1 MTQANGNLATIAEN
15 IDQLITMDLKPTTVR
30 DLHAVARDHHGTSPA
45 LLAAQRLAERVRPM
59 DVIVLITGA
68 LVSPFGTGETDGPIG
83 TAGLARA
90 LSLTMKSR
98 PLVLTMPSM
107 VGLVGATLRAA
118 GLNVVSPDELLQ
130 VEDWLRGF
138 VGVGSFPVDD
148 GEARREARQVVERFT
163 PSAVVAVEVT
173 GPNSKG
179 LYHNYGRDF
188 SYCIMKAGRLFE
200 AAREKGI
207 LTIGVGDRGNE
218 IGFGAPALHEAARKT
233 HPYGITC
240 RCPCGAGAADVTPV
254 DVTVVATVSNWGAYG
269 IEAALSAVLRARD
282 AIHDGPTERRML
294 DACSRAGGVD
304 GRYQTPDYLV
314 DSLPEIIHVGIVE
327 MLRTVVA
334 AKVDFAAAQ
343 AHDPYGK
350 GKY

>member
-1 MTQANGNLATIAEN
+1 MTETNSKLAAIAES
-15 IDQLITMDLKPTTVR
+15 IDQLITMDLKPTSVR
-30 DLHAVARDHHGTSPA
+30 ELHAAARAHHGTSPA

-59 DVIVLITGA
+59 DVVVLITGA
-68 LVSPFGTGETDGPIG
+68 IVSPFGTGETDGPIG

-90 LSLTMKSR
+90 LSLVMKVR
-98 PLVLTMPSM
+98 PLILTMPSM
-107 VGLVGATLRAA
+107 VGMVETTVRAA
-118 GLNVVSPDELLQ
+118 GLNLVTPTELLQ

-138 VGVGSFPVDD
+138 AAAASFPIDD
-148 GEARREARQVVERFT
+148 EAARAEARRVVDEFR
-163 PSAVVAVEVT
+163 PSAVVSIEVT

-188 SYCIMKAGRLFE
+188 SHCIMKAGRLFE
-200 AAREKGI
+200 AASERGV
-207 LTIGVGDRGNE
+207 LTVGVGDRGNE
-218 IGFGAPALHEAARKT
+218 IGFGVPVLHEAARKT
-233 HPYGITC
+233 HPYGVTC

-269 IEAALSAVLRARD
+269 IEAALSAVLGARD
-282 AIHDGPTERRML
+282 ALHDLTIEHRML
-294 DACSRAGGVD
+294 EACSRAGGVD

-314 DSLPEIIHVGIVE
+314 DSLPETVQVAIVE
-327 MLRTVVA
+327 LLRAAVA
-334 AKVDFAAAQ
+334 ARIDFAAVV

>member
-1 MTQANGNLATIAEN
+1 MTQADGKLHAVAET
-15 IDQLITMDLKPTTVR
+15 IDQLITMDLKPTSVTN
-30 DLHAVARDHHGTSPA
+30 LHVAACQHHGTSPS
-45 LLAAQRLAERVRPM
+45 LLAARRLVERVRPM
-59 DVIVLITGA
+59 DMVVLLTGA

-83 TAGLARA
+83 AAGLARA
-90 LSLTMKSR
+90 LSLTMKAR
-98 PLVLTMPSM
+98 PLILTMPSM
-107 VGLVGATLRAA
+107 VGMVEATVRAA
-118 GLNVVSPDELLQ
+118 GLNLVTPAELLQ

-138 VGVGSFPVDD
+138 AAVASFPIDD
-148 GEARREARQVVERFT
+148 EAARAEARRVVDELR
-163 PSAVVAVEVT
+163 PSAVVSVEVT

-188 SYCIMKAGRLFE
+188 SHCIMKAGRLFE
-200 AAREKGI
+200 AASERGV

-218 IGFGAPALHEAARKT
+218 IGFGVPVLHEAARKT
-233 HPYGITC
+233 HPYGVTC

-269 IEAALSAVLRARD
+269 IEAALSAVLRACD
-282 AIHDGPTERRML
+282 ALHDLTIEHRML

-304 GRYQTPDYLV
+304 GRYQTPEYLV
-314 DSLPEIIHVGIVE
+314 DSLPETVQVAIVE
-327 MLRTVVA
+327 LLRTAVA
-334 AKVDFAAAQ
+334 AKVDFAAAE